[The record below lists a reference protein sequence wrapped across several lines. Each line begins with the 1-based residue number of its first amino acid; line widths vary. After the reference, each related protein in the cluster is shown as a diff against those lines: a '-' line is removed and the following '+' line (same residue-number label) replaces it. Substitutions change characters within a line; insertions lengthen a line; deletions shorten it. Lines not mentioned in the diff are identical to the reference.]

1 MKAISLQRTRYFHIG
16 SICWFKSLL
25 LGGETVHNENKYGKE
40 PKIYATKYMRHTW
53 HNFIRSRFIVGLHPT
68 KFDKSKIL
76 SYSLQIFIWIFHLP
90 RNLLI
95 KWEYDFVTGNPLP

>member
-40 PKIYATKYMRHTW
+40 PKSLNIC
-53 HNFIRSRFIVGLHPT
+53 
-68 KFDKSKIL
+68 DIL
-76 SYSLQIFIWIFHLP
+76 GIISSDHV
-90 RNLLI
+90 LL
-95 KWEYDFVTGNPLP
+95 